1 MCNYSF
7 YRFSTLNTKLGNKI
21 DKYDLSYLGVEDNVV
36 KTGETFGER
45 DVYCKLISVTN
56 IPNNAAIRIDTD
68 LSGLYHYWIDPSY
81 SFAFNQGGS
90 RYPIPYVDV
99 RDPSNSL
106 SCAFYTES
114 QITLASSTDWS
125 EYSGFI
131 CIKFT
136 YD

>member
-56 IPNNAAIRIDTD
+56 IPNNAANRIDTE
-68 LSGLYHYWIDPSY
+68 LSGLYHY
-81 SFAFNQGGS
+81 
-90 RYPIPYVDV
+90 
-99 RDPSNSL
+99 
-106 SCAFYTES
+106 
-114 QITLASSTDWS
+114 
-125 EYSGFI
+125 
-131 CIKFT
+131 
-136 YD
+136 